1 MRLLWNVGSLRQA
14 AVPDKSECD
23 GHGPYFRV
31 VFGIEQHG
39 RCPHGASVGGAC
51 PAGDFRDPFVV
62 EVDACAYAVI

>member
-1 MRLLWNVGSLRQA
+1 M
-14 AVPDKSECD
+14 PDKSECD